1 MGKRVM
7 NVPLKSFADIMS
19 DSAGTDGDVLARLNL
34 NPGKQSEQVI
44 LRLDELYT
52 FKDHP
57 FKVQDDEAMD
67 ELVESIKT
75 EGVMYPIFVRAR
87 ADGGYEIL
95 SGHRRR
101 RASELAGLTE
111 IPAKVL
117 DVDDETAVIIM
128 TDTNL
133 VRPRLLPSEKAYA
146 YKMKMDAIRRKNGRK
161 KKGFP
166 EETLL
171 DEAKNKV
178 FPEETI
184 SLVGNSLDI
193 LAETSGESAAQI
205 RRYIRLTFLT
215 RELLEFADNDRFPV
229 KAAVELSY
237 LTQNEQDTL
246 NTLLGYQAG
255 IVGDKRQTLVTLAQA
270 ERIRKKSED
279 GGVSYDGMYDEIV
292 HEPTAKPPKV
302 KLDHQRLRGYFPED
316 YDNEKIQQTIFE
328 LLEQWSAAQH
338 GGVSAV
344 EVDANEYEQ

>member
-1 MGKRVM
+1 
-7 NVPLKSFADIMS
+7 MS

-133 VRPRLLPSEKAYA
+133 VRLRLLPSEKAYA
-146 YKMKMDAIRRKNGRK
+146 YKMKMDAIRRKAGRK
-161 KKGFP
+161 KNEFP
-166 EETLL
+166 EET
-171 DEAKNKV
+171 NS
-178 FPEETI
+178 FPGVSENEFPRETN

-215 RELLEFADNDRFPV
+215 RELLNFTDDERIPFRG
-229 KAAVELSY
+229 AVELSY
-237 LTQNEQDTL
+237 LTQAEQDTL

-255 IVGDKRQTLVTLAQA
+255 IVGEKRQTLVTLAQA

-292 HEPTAKPPKV
+292 HEPTPQPPKV
-302 KLDHQRLRGYFPED
+302 KLDHQRLRSYFPEG
-316 YDNEKIQQTIFE
+316 YDNEQIQQTIFE
-328 LLEQWSAAQH
+328 LLEQWSAAQRN
-338 GGVSAV
+338 GVSAA
-344 EVDANEYEQ
+344 EVGEDNREMLARHNVQYI